1 MRNTCAHTHNQ
12 IIFHTQNIPHLAEKG
27 KYGIVLSLSRTL
39 KDNRWTNTM
48 NVARKRLQCKYVQS
62 SRLILAP
69 PSFSFSL
76 SLLLLHLLEIRES
89 LRTKL
94 PKKRERKRKEQAN
107 KYRSAVSF
115 KYADLQID
123 EQEERERKNTHTY
136 QEKSKTNKKTNVC
149 SHFEDNITM
158 HRHRI
163 VSFNRTDHHHHIK
176 RKRKD
181 IEG

>member
-1 MRNTCAHTHNQ
+1 MISQWDKKKKRENTVL
-12 IIFHTQNIPHLAEKG
+12 FS
-27 KYGIVLSLSRTL
+27 LSLAL
-39 KDNRWTNTM
+39 EDNRWTNTM

-76 SLLLLHLLEIRES
+76 SLLLLHLLETRES

-94 PKKRERKRKEQAN
+94 PKKRERGRERKEQAN

-123 EQEERERKNTHTY
+123 EQEERKRKTHT
-136 QEKSKTNKKTNVC
+136 KTNKKTNVC
-149 SHFEDNITM
+149 SHFEDN
-158 HRHRI
+158 
-163 VSFNRTDHHHHIK
+163 V
-176 RKRKD
+176 
-181 IEG
+181 